1 MILSLCN
8 SMKKTSEGPFN
19 DLFRP
24 EFKFR
29 YDKDQLRKF
38 EYESVDSYY
47 IITRRLK
54 MEGPGVKRVEI

>member
-1 MILSLCN
+1 
-8 SMKKTSEGPFN
+8 MKKTSEGPFN